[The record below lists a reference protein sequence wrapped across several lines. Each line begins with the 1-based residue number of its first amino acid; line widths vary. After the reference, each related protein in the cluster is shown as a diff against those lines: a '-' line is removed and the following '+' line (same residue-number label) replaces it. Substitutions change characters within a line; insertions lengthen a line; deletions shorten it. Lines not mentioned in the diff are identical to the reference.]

1 MGFVSISPKIKHS
14 FAEILLIVFFAEIG
28 IRSILHLFAQIIH
41 ELSIDVYKCLL
52 NPFYEP
58 QFRFRKHRMGRR
70 GGYEKIE
77 SRTLD
82 GTLRLGE
89 NGEDSEYF
97 EGIHGAVKHGLLS
110 TFSPLQFQSKYLPTV
125 MWFYVENLILLL
137 VWYIFTR
144 KVWKNIKYF
153 HINNELM

>member
-1 MGFVSISPKIKHS
+1 
-14 FAEILLIVFFAEIG
+14 
-28 IRSILHLFAQIIH
+28 
-41 ELSIDVYKCLL
+41 
-52 NPFYEP
+52 
-58 QFRFRKHRMGRR
+58 MGRR

-144 KVWKNIKYF
+144 KVRKKYKF
-153 HINNELM
+153 